1 LYDDEEAEDKLIE
14 TIAEL
19 NLYLE
24 NETKAGNNRGFF
36 YI

>member
-1 LYDDEEAEDKLIE
+1 MKAALEISSNFLNDDEEAEDKLIE

-24 NETKAGNNRGFF
+24 DKT
-36 YI
+36 